1 MFDENSRHACLQVHV
16 HVRRV
21 PMKQLPTTDI
31 EIAAWCREAFH
42 KKVLINVLLVCANDN
57 LVQHHP
63 WHSYVV
69 EDYVMSTSGK
79 SSATPSAILA

>member
-1 MFDENSRHACLQVHV
+1 V

-42 KKVLINVLLVCANDN
+42 KKVLINVLLVCANDKILYN
-57 LVQHHP
+57 IIR
-63 WHSYVV
+63 
-69 EDYVMSTSGK
+69 DIVM
-79 SSATPSAILA
+79 L

>member
-1 MFDENSRHACLQVHV
+1 MFDENSCYACLQVHV

-42 KKVLINVLLVCANDN
+42 KKVLINVLLVCANDKILYN
-57 LVQHHP
+57 IIH
-63 WHSYVV
+63 
-69 EDYVMSTSGK
+69 DIVM
-79 SSATPSAILA
+79 L